1 MQSLPLSPPLLPLTT
16 PPPSP
21 CRQLVSLTP
30 PHPAGHPFPPQEERI
45 VVIVGHS
52 LWHKAFLSRDGAR
65 GDREVKSM
73 ANGELRM
80 LYK

>member
-1 MQSLPLSPPLLPLTT
+1 
-16 PPPSP
+16 
-21 CRQLVSLTP
+21 
-30 PHPAGHPFPPQEERI
+30 